1 MKTRERGGAPGA
13 SGVSRRALIG
23 AAVAAGGAAGGAAR
37 AARPPAAGR
46 AKTADGR
53 WTRIRRVVTSEDA
66 RGRAVLLA
74 DGEPTNSFELGGTRV
89 SRLWEI
95 PGLPARIPLGDDA
108 GATAGNAYRPD
119 FTGTSFYV
127 CEIPGGE
134 RAPQIALHRV
144 STVDYM
150 AILSGH
156 LVYRIDDREIE
167 LGPGD
172 TIVQGGTNHT
182 WINRWDEP
190 CLLLFVVVTARA
202 AGAGAPAPV
211 AGTRGQR

>member
-1 MKTRERGGAPGA
+1 MRSKTRVATGPRKPL
-13 SGVSRRALIG
+13 SRRALI
-23 AAVAAGGAAGGAAR
+23 AAAGASAAAGTAHPATTCGVDGATA
-37 AARPPAAGR
+37 PPR
-46 AKTADGR
+46 RMTADGR

-66 RGRAVLLA
+66 AGRAVLLA

-95 PGLPARIPLGDDA
+95 PGLPARIPLAGDA
-108 GATAGNAYRPD
+108 GATAGNAYRPE

-127 CEIPGGE
+127 CEIPGGA
-134 RAPQIALHRV
+134 RAPKIELHRV

-150 AILSGH
+150 AILSGR

-182 WINRWDEP
+182 WINRWQEP
-190 CLLLFVVVTARA
+190 CLLLFVVVTARKA
-202 AGAGAPAPV
+202 
-211 AGTRGQR
+211 

>member
-1 MKTRERGGAPGA
+1 LKNDSANRAGRPR
-13 SGVSRRALIG
+13 VSRRALL
-23 AAVAAGGAAGGAAR
+23 AAAASGGPANAAMAAR
-37 AARPPAAGR
+37 GPR
-46 AKTADGR
+46 KTADGR

-66 RGRAVLLA
+66 LGKALLLA

-95 PGLPARIPLGDDA
+95 PGMPARIPLSGDA
-108 GATAGNAYRPD
+108 GTTAGNAYRPE

-134 RAPQIALHRV
+134 RAPKIALHRV

-150 AILSGH
+150 AILSGR
-156 LVYRIDDREIE
+156 LVYQIDDREIE

-182 WINRWDEP
+182 WINRWKEP
-190 CLLLFVVVTARA
+190 CLLLFVVVTARKA
-202 AGAGAPAPV
+202 
-211 AGTRGQR
+211 